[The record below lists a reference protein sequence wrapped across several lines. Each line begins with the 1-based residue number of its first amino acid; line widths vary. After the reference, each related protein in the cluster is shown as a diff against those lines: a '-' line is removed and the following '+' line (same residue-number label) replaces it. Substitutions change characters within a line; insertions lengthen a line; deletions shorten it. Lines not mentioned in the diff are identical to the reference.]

1 MSNYNNSFNFKNG
14 VQVDND
20 NFVVNSAGLVGIG
33 TSIPGDFLDVY
44 GSSTLRGDVTVSGLV
59 TTTNL
64 TVTGVS
70 TILGSVGIG
79 TTNITGGAFGDNSTV
94 LNAGI
99 VTANYFYGD
108 GTYLSGIVG
117 FATQGFNVVTP
128 EGGSIRTGLTTT
140 SKIGIGTT
148 ASYNKYDLVIGQ
160 DPSAVGTPPG
170 ISFAGNGGNINATGV
185 VTATAGFVGVGSL
198 LTLLDV
204 DNVGYGTISN
214 TYLPVLNNDR
224 LPTTIDIGATG
235 RFNSES
241 ITGAGISITGIATA
255 GGFVGN
261 ITGNVTGNAD
271 TSTTLTSSSSVNT
284 SGIITA
290 SGGVVG
296 AAGSFGTSIGVG
308 TATPVG
314 DIHVRKA
321 TQAEI
326 QVTSDDETAIVA
338 VGRSSALDGYGGQFR
353 FGHTGGSF
361 KYSDAD
367 SLDIVSFGPGNFNFI
382 GNSDLV
388 SGYPNGAKMTWG
400 FGESATPILSLTGV
414 GGSFGIGTTDPIN
427 RLQVVGVSTFESV
440 YGTTLNFTEISNVG
454 FVTLTTGK
462 VTASEFVSG
471 NVTKVGGAVIL
482 YTGLTSTGALDG
494 RIFVNTY
501 STVGVSTF
509 NNIHVPFGGAG
520 GGVNDGAVGIGTT
533 VNPEYHYLGVG
544 PLPSMFNVS
553 RDGYVGI
560 GTTLASVAAD
570 FRSAGIGA
578 TGRSILLP
586 QATTAERNSYTSELD
601 QSNAGQLIY
610 NTTTNLFNFWNGSA
624 WLGIATVSA

>member
-1 MSNYNNSFNFKNG
+1 MANYNKSFNFTNG

-59 TTTNL
+59 TSTNL

-70 TILGSVGIG
+70 TFNDDIVGD
-79 TTNITGGAFGDNSTV
+79 TATNISGI
-94 LNAGI
+94 NA
-99 VTANYFYGD
+99 VTANYFYGN
-108 GTYLSGIVG
+108 GTYMSGIVG
-117 FATQGFNVVTP
+117 FATAGWNIVTP
-128 EGGSIRTGLTTT
+128 EGGSANQGLTTLDL

-160 DPSAVGTPPG
+160 DPIAANG

-214 TYLPVLNNDR
+214 DYLPVLDNDR

-235 RFNSES
+235 RFNSQS
-241 ITGAGISITGIATA
+241 ITGAGISISGIATAA

-271 TSTTLTSSSSVNT
+271 TATTLTSSSSVNT
-284 SGIITA
+284 SGIVTA
-290 SGGVVG
+290 SGGFVG

-326 QVTSDDETAIVA
+326 QVTSDDDTAIVA
-338 VGRSSALDGYGGQFR
+338 VGRSTALDGYNGQLR
-353 FGHTGGSF
+353 FGHTGGNF

-367 SLDIVSFGPGNFNFI
+367 SLDLINFGPGNFNFI
-382 GNSDLV
+382 GNSNLV
-388 SGYPNGAKMTWG
+388 SGASPKMTWG
-400 FGESATPILSLTGV
+400 FGEASTPILALTGV
-414 GGSFGIGTTDPIN
+414 GGSFGIGTTNPIN
-427 RLQVVGVSTFESV
+427 RLQVVGVSTFETV
-440 YGTTLNFTEISNVG
+440 YGTTLNITGASSVG
-454 FVTLTTGK
+454 VVTLTTGK

-471 NVTKVGGAVIL
+471 NVTKVDGSIIL
-482 YTGLTSTGALDG
+482 DTGLTASGAVDS
-494 RIFVNTY
+494 RIHANSY
-501 STVGVSTF
+501 LTVGVSTF
-509 NNIHVPFGGAG
+509 NAIEVAPAGSSGEGAIGIGATADPDTSYLNI
-520 GGVNDGAVGIGTT
+520 GVGITQINISNNCYVGIGTT
-533 VNPEYHYLGVG
+533 VP
-544 PLPSMFNVS
+544 
-553 RDGYVGI
+553 R
-560 GTTLASVAAD
+560 VAMD
-570 FRSAGIGA
+570 FRA
-578 TGRSILLP
+578 TGFSTESRAIHLP
-586 QATTAERNSYTSELD
+586 QATTAHRDAYTGQLGP
-601 QSNAGQLIY
+601 QQAGTLIY
-610 NTTTNLFNFWNGSA
+610 NSTTNKLNFWNGSA
-624 WLGIATVSA
+624 WQAVTSS

>member
-1 MSNYNNSFNFKNG
+1 MANYNKSFNFKNG

-117 FATQGFNVVTP
+117 FATAGWNIVTP
-128 EGGSIRTGLTTT
+128 DGGSANQGISTT
-140 SKIGIGTT
+140 SKVGIGTT

-160 DPSAVGTPPG
+160 DPSAVGSPSG

-198 LTLLDV
+198 LTSLDV

-271 TSTTLTSSSSVNT
+271 TATTLTSSSSVNT

-290 SGGVVG
+290 SSGIVG

-338 VGRSSALDGYGGQFR
+338 VGRSTLLNGYNGQFR
-353 FGHTGGSF
+353 FGHTTGSG
-361 KYSDAD
+361 KYSDKD
-367 SLDIVSFGPGNFNFI
+367 SLDILNYGPGNFNFI
-382 GNSDLV
+382 ANASLI
-388 SGYPNGAKMTWG
+388 SGSPKMTWG
-400 FGESATPILSLTGV
+400 FGEASTVDLTLTHDGK
-414 GGSFGIGTTDPIN
+414 FGIGTSEPIN
-427 RLQVVGVSTFESV
+427 PLHVVGVATFQTIYATSLNIDGGTST
-440 YGTTLNFTEISNVG
+440 IG
-454 FVTLTTGK
+454 FVTLTSQK

-471 NVTKVGGAVIL
+471 NVTKVGGSIIL
-482 YTGLTSTGALDG
+482 DTGLSGTGATDA
-494 RIFVNTY
+494 RINANSY
-501 STVGVSTF
+501 NTVGVSTF
-509 NNIHVPFGGAG
+509 KGIEVAPEGGPSDAG
-520 GGVNDGAVGIGTT
+520 VGIGT
-533 VNPEYHYLGVG
+533 VINPATNYLRIGHG
-544 PLPSMFNVS
+544 SAQFNINNN
-553 RDGYVGI
+553 GYVGV
-560 GTTLASVAAD
+560 GTVPQVAMD
-570 FRSAGIGA
+570 FSAAGITTEA
-578 TGRSILLP
+578 RSIRLP
-586 QATTAERNSYTSELD
+586 KVTTAHRDAYAGSMGAA
-601 QSNAGQLIY
+601 NAGTLIY
-610 NTTTNLFNFWNGSA
+610 NSSTNKLNFWNGSA
-624 WLGIATVSA
+624 WEAVTSS